1 MLCFKSNYKT
11 TSLPDATPC
20 KTILSLNIIDNTA
33 LPYCLCGILV
43 YHVVQIPCKQEA
55 NWTALCWTA
64 ARSSTVWCTCS
75 EMQWSEPKN
84 EGGEWFSTPPRQM
97 CKPRQMCH
105 PEEQEAKLLLP
116 HPTAVGI
123 TAPLQQHSGSSHPS
137 RFIPVWQAAATAKE
151 IAPTFCP
158 SVHVEC
164 RRHFK
169 TIKYCLHGKMISEC

>member
-84 EGGEWFSTPPRQM
+84 EGGEWFSTPPPARCANPARCATPRSRRQS
-97 CKPRQMCH
+97 CCCLIRQ
-105 PEEQEAKLLLP
+105 LLASPPPSSNTPALHIP
-116 HPTAVGI
+116 PGSFLFDRQQRQQRRSHLLFVPLFTWNAEGI
-123 TAPLQQHSGSSHPS
+123 LKQ
-137 RFIPVWQAAATAKE
+137 
-151 IAPTFCP
+151 
-158 SVHVEC
+158 
-164 RRHFK
+164 
-169 TIKYCLHGKMISEC
+169 